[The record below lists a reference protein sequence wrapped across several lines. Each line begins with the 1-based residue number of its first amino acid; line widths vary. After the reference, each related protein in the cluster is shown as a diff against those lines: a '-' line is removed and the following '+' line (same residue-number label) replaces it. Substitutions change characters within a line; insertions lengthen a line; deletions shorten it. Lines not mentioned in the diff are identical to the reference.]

1 MGAAECLGVCGEAR
15 LWVVR
20 GWCDGVVKESAA
32 AASASVSER
41 PGATPEN
48 HAIFCALS
56 LEDVMNFL
64 NYTSLQRFRCVFCWK
79 CQRKK
84 GHNER

>member
-1 MGAAECLGVCGEAR
+1 MGGVLGAAGCLGVCGEAR

-48 HAIFCALS
+48 HATF
-56 LEDVMNFL
+56 V
-64 NYTSLQRFRCVFCWK
+64 R
-79 CQRKK
+79 
-84 GHNER
+84 

>member
-48 HAIFCALS
+48 HATF
-56 LEDVMNFL
+56 V
-64 NYTSLQRFRCVFCWK
+64 R
-79 CQRKK
+79 
-84 GHNER
+84 